1 MYLMKYRAHLNTI
14 DNFLYLHFI
23 LKWKN
28 QIKIQ
33 ALPEKTICFC

>member
-1 MYLMKYRAHLNTI
+1 MHLMKYRPHLNTI

-28 QIKIQ
+28 QIKIR